1 MWAHSGA
8 ARRGGSVP
16 VRRRAS
22 GGFTLLEALA
32 ASAIFV
38 IVMAAVYLM
47 YESNQGLFLSGE
59 SRASAQQNA
68 RVALEDMT
76 AAIRRAGALYC
87 PTPELC
93 NNPPDS
99 RCRPP
104 TSFEAVRIAT
114 DDTLSLHAGY
124 KDPDPD
130 GGPNQDCN
138 RYVTYTLWTGAGGRG
153 TTLLKE
159 TRRDPWDQGQLV
171 EAPLAESV
179 TRLAF
184 RYLDADG
191 RPLPTVLPDPV
202 APDCPNELP
211 VARPRQTFGLDG
223 QGSVASGGTP
233 SPVDLGSQ
241 RSLVRSVRIE
251 LAVETNMA
259 GDAVAGCFRPN
270 AGGKTQAF
278 TLVSEAQVRGLTP

>member
-1 MWAHSGA
+1 MRALSGA
-8 ARRGGSVP
+8 AQREGSGLGGRS
-16 VRRRAS
+16 AS

-47 YESNQGLFLSGE
+47 YESNQSLFLSGE
-59 SRASAQQNA
+59 SRANAQQNA

-76 AAIRRAGALYC
+76 AAIRMAGAFH
-87 PTPELC
+87 
-93 NNPPDS
+93 PDPL
-99 RCRPP
+99 CRPP
-104 TSFEAVRIAT
+104 ESDEAVRIAT

-124 KDPDPD
+124 RNPNPAA
-130 GGPNQDCN
+130 GPNQDCN
-138 RYVTYTLWTGAGGRG
+138 VYATYTLWSGVGGRG

-171 EAPLAESV
+171 EAPLAENV

-184 RYLDADG
+184 RYFDADG
-191 RPLPTVLPDPV
+191 RPLPTVMPDAVP
-202 APDCPNELP
+202 PDCPGELP

-223 QGSVASGGTP
+223 QGSVSSGGTP
-233 SPVDLGSQ
+233 SPAGLGSQ
-241 RSLVRSVRIE
+241 RSLVRAVRIE
-251 LAVETNMA
+251 LAVESNTV
-259 GDAVAGCFRPN
+259 GDAIAGCFRPN